1 METYR
6 NINGDSNVEAYEIGS
21 DFIRVKFAR
30 TAKIYQYSYRR
41 AGRENVE
48 IMKELA
54 RNGDGLNSFINK
66 NVEKLYD

>member
-1 METYR
+1 MEVYR

-21 DFIRVKFAR
+21 NFIRVKFYR
-30 TAKIYQYSYRR
+30 TAKIYQYSYER

-48 IMKELA
+48 IMKKLA
-54 RNGDGLNSFINK
+54 RNGDGLNSFIKK

>member
-1 METYR
+1 MEVYR

-21 DFIRVKFAR
+21 NFIRVKFYR
-30 TAKIYQYSYRR
+30 TVKIYQYSYER

-54 RNGDGLNSFINK
+54 RNGDGLNSFIKK
-66 NVEKLYD
+66 NAEKLYD

>member
-1 METYR
+1 MEVYR

-30 TAKIYQYSYRR
+30 TTKIYQYSYRR

-54 RNGDGLNSFINK
+54 RNGDGLNSFIKK